1 MTADEF
7 NAWKSSIGISGLEAA
22 RRLGI
27 SKNTVT
33 RYSRQGAPHNI
44 ALACAAIAVGLKPWP
59 EAHHVLRQK
68 SALNRARD
76 NSLRNSARPQIA

>member
-7 NAWKSSIGISGLEAA
+7 NAWKKNAGLSGLEAA

-33 RYSRQGAPHNI
+33 RYSREGAPKNI
-44 ALACAAIAVGLKPWP
+44 ALACAALASGLTPW
-59 EAHHVLRQK
+59 
-68 SALNRARD
+68 ALPKVHDFNASVAESVRA
-76 NSLRNSARPQIA
+76 